1 MKNSRPATPL
11 VPHGPSSFAILQCNF
26 PLSTPWPLIAI
37 LQCNFELMCGP
48 SFSVKKVRQVTYSL
62 SHAKSGVSPKTRTFS
77 LMFVQPDLEHQACL
91 ATKINLTTSQFNSSQ
106 NFAKSTCR
114 LELEE
119 CPETVTM
126 GGVLVFVSFGFYITL

>member
-1 MKNSRPATPL
+1 VGTTHTVQSP
-11 VPHGPSSFAILQCNF
+11 
-26 PLSTPWPLIAI
+26 
-37 LQCNFELMCGP
+37 
-48 SFSVKKVRQVTYSL
+48 SVKKVRQVTYGL
-62 SHAKSGVSPKTRTFS
+62 GHAKSGVSPKTRTFS
-77 LMFVQPDLEHQACL
+77 LMFVQPDLEHQVCL

>member
-1 MKNSRPATPL
+1 MADCGRCNGCGL
-11 VPHGPSSFAILQCNF
+11 PSNARLDAAAC
-26 PLSTPWPLIAI
+26 
-37 LQCNFELMCGP
+37 
-48 SFSVKKVRQVTYSL
+48 SVKKVRQVTYGL
-62 SHAKSGVSPKTRTFS
+62 GHAKSGVSPKTRTFS
-77 LMFVQPDLEHQACL
+77 LMFVQPDLEHQVCL

-126 GGVLVFVSFGFYITL
+126 GGILVFVSFGF